1 MHQQFDFVFV
11 LSAILWVPSL
21 MWKIKVLDNNN
32 QTTTPN
38 TTFTKSNAS
47 KSSSVD
53 SDDVTVGVGVT
64 LATIVVIGTVLM
76 IIVIIVI
83 MKRKKVNF
91 QVICQRSGSNSTGSG
106 ADDGVPMTDGNAKQD

>member
-64 LATIVVIGTVLM
+64 LATIVVPVLM

-91 QVICQRSGSNSTGSG
+91 PVICQRSGSNSSGSG
-106 ADDGVPMTDGNAKQD
+106 ADDGVPMTGGNAKQD

>member
-1 MHQQFDFVFV
+1 
-11 LSAILWVPSL
+11 

-64 LATIVVIGTVLM
+64 LATIVDRHYCYHEAEESKFPGHLST
-76 IIVIIVI
+76 
-83 MKRKKVNF
+83 
-91 QVICQRSGSNSTGSG
+91 QRLQQLGIWGRRWSAN
-106 ADDGVPMTDGNAKQD
+106 DGWERETRLTRLEGGGHF

>member
-1 MHQQFDFVFV
+1 MDQQFDFVFV

-21 MWKIKVLDNNN
+21 TWKIKVLDNNN

-53 SDDVTVGVGVT
+53 SDDVTVGTAVGVT
-64 LATIVVIGTVLM
+64 LATIVVTVLM
-76 IIVIIVI
+76 ITVIIVI
-83 MKRKKVNF
+83 MKRKEVNF
-91 QVICQRSGSNSTGSG
+91 PVICQRSGSNSSESG
-106 ADDGVPMTDGNAKQD
+106 ADDGVPMTGGNAKQD

>member
-1 MHQQFDFVFV
+1 MDQQFDFVFV

-21 MWKIKVLDNNN
+21 TWKIKVLDNNN

-38 TTFTKSNAS
+38 ATFTKSNAS
-47 KSSSVD
+47 KSSSAD
-53 SDDVTVGVGVT
+53 SDDVTSVGVT
-64 LATIVVIGTVLM
+64 LGTIAVSVLM

-91 QVICQRSGSNSTGSG
+91 PVICQRSGSNSSGSG
-106 ADDGVPMTDGNAKQD
+106 AEDGVPMTGGNAKQD